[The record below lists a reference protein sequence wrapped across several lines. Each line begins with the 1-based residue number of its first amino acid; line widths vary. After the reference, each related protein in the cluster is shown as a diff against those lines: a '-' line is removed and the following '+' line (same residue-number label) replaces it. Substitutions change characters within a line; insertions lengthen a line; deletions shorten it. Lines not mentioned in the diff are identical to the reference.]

1 MRHLALLREVNVGG
15 ARTLPMREL
24 EDAFK
29 TAGATAAAAVIQS
42 GNVVFASA
50 RPEATCAAAGTT
62 LQAKFGFRPTVV
74 LRSAKAWR
82 AMVEANPF
90 VAAGV
95 ATEAL
100 HVACLAAEPS
110 VSLAARLD
118 PQAFLP
124 DQFALAGGDVYLK
137 LPNGVAKANL
147 TNARLD
153 KAFGTVLTMRNWR
166 TALRLLARLEG

>member
-1 MRHLALLREVNVGG
+1 
-15 ARTLPMREL
+15 MREL

-29 TAGATAAAAVIQS
+29 TAGATAAAVVIQS

-50 RPEATCAAAGTT
+50 RPEATCAAAAST

-74 LRSAKAWR
+74 LRSATAWR
-82 AMVEANPF
+82 TMVEANPF
-90 VAAGV
+90 VAAGA

-100 HVACLAAEPS
+100 HVARLAAEPS

-118 PQAFLP
+118 PQAFPP
-124 DQFALAGGDVYLK
+124 DQFALADADVYLK
-137 LPNGVAKANL
+137 LPNAVAKANL

-153 KAFGTVLTMRNWR
+153 RAFATSRRCGTGAPSFVCLSGSKPDRR
-166 TALRLLARLEG
+166 HV